1 MRNYFEKVGKIRGF
15 IMEEKTAGRGFLIL
29 SIAGILGKVLSAM
42 YIPLLMAIIGQGGY
56 GIYAVGYDYFIF
68 LIAVSSLGAQPA
80 VTKIVTE
87 LRVLGNSRDALRAM
101 KIARKYLA
109 IIGIIITVLFM
120 LIAYPLANVINAEKS
135 ALSFMF
141 LAPAIFLAAV
151 LAAYRGYM
159 QGIEDMKS
167 LAISQVL
174 EQLFNVI
181 LSLVFA
187 FLLFKVG
194 GEVWGSAGGTIGTS
208 LGAVIAIVYILYIYE
223 KRNYEDNAEDLTT
236 STKKVSDK
244 KILRKLIIYGLP
256 ITLVAAMQNFAGIVD
271 TITVPSRLLF
281 AGFTNDQT
289 NDYYGYLN
297 QYKTMIYV
305 PLTIITAL
313 ATSIFPRIIQAFVEK
328 NKKDL
333 RKQMSYAFR
342 LTYIIAIP
350 AAFGLSILSKEI
362 YLFVFDNAFKYELLM
377 FGSIALILMSITTI
391 QNVILQGINK
401 MYLIMITAG
410 LGLIAK
416 FLCNYFLVGIENIN
430 IMGAVIGNI
439 IAFGIPA
446 VMNHIKLQKIFK
458 VRIPIIRQSIV
469 PLISSMG
476 MGFVIFFLKAPLF
489 RAFSIVVGEG
499 RMITGI
505 VMMILIA
512 IGGTVYLVMMI
523 YFGGIRKI
531 DLDMISPKLYNMMP
545 RRLRKQ
551 LG

>member
-1 MRNYFEKVGKIRGF
+1 
-15 IMEEKTAGRGFLIL
+15 MEERTAGRGFLIL
-29 SIAGILGKVLSAM
+29 SIAGILGKLLSAL
-42 YIPLLMAIIGQGGY
+42 YVPLLTGIIGSGGY
-56 GIYAVGYDYFIF
+56 GIYSAGYDFFIF

-80 VTKIVTE
+80 VTKVVTE
-87 LRVLGNSRDALRAM
+87 LRVLGNAKDALRAM
-101 KIARKYLA
+101 KIARKYLT
-109 IIGIIITVLFM
+109 IIGGVITILFM
-120 LIAYPLANVINAEKS
+120 VVAFPMARLFNLERS
-135 ALSFMF
+135 GLTFMF
-141 LAPAIFLAAV
+141 LAPAIFIAAI

-174 EQLFNVI
+174 EQLFNVV

-194 GEVWGSAGGTIGTS
+194 GEVWGSAGGTMGTT
-208 LGAVIAIVYILYIYE
+208 LGAVVAIIYILYIYE
-223 KRNYEDNAEDLTT
+223 KNEYEDNAEILTT
-236 STKKVSDK
+236 TSKKVSDR
-244 KILRKLIIYGLP
+244 KILRKLIVYGLP

-271 TITVPSRLLF
+271 ALTVNSRLIF
-281 AGFTNDQT
+281 SGFSKNEAEM
-289 NDYYGYLN
+289 YYGYLN

-333 RKQMSYAFR
+333 RRQMSYAFR

-350 AAFGLSILSKEI
+350 AVFGLSILSKEI
-362 YLFVFDNAFKYELLM
+362 YILVFGNSFKYELLM
-377 FGSIALILMSITTI
+377 FGSVVLILMSITTI

-401 MYLIMITAG
+401 MYLIMLTAG

-416 FLCNYFLVGIENIN
+416 LLCNYFLVGIENIN
-430 IMGAVIGNI
+430 IMGAVVGNLL
-439 IAFGIPA
+439 AFGIPA
-446 VMNHIKLQKIFK
+446 VINHIKLQKTFRVK
-458 VRIPIIRQSIV
+458 IPIIKQSIV
-469 PLISSMG
+469 PLISSIA

-489 RAFSIVVGEG
+489 RVLSIVVGEG
-499 RMITGI
+499 RIITGFAT
-505 VMMILIA
+505 MILIS
-512 IGGTVYLVMMI
+512 IGGAVYLILMV

-531 DLDMISPKLYNMMP
+531 DLDMISPKLYKLMP
-545 RRLRKQ
+545 RKLRKQ